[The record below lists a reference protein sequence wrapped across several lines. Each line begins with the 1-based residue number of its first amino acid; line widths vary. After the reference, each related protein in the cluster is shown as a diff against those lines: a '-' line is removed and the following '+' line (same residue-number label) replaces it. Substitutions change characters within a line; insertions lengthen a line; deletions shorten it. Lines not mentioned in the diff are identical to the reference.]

1 MKQIVKVITGNDT
14 TNNPQLLVLI
24 RLKHLAKMNVRSS
37 LIKDLVL
44 ASGTVHFQGRSLK
57 FTGPSSISFAS
68 WCSSPPTHNFT
79 RHSLG
84 SLTFCVHSFL
94 AAITLS
100 HGFTHHCWWSPNSYT
115 SKDLALD
122 SFLDPTAY
130 SASLFVVFP
139 VWVDQTPY
147 LYGLRQKPVKIFLT
161 TFSYSWSGHL
171 TSTSNL

>member
-68 WCSSPPTHNFT
+68 
-79 RHSLG
+79 
-84 SLTFCVHSFL
+84 
-94 AAITLS
+94 
-100 HGFTHHCWWSPNSYT
+100 
-115 SKDLALD
+115 
-122 SFLDPTAY
+122 
-130 SASLFVVFP
+130 
-139 VWVDQTPY
+139 
-147 LYGLRQKPVKIFLT
+147 
-161 TFSYSWSGHL
+161 
-171 TSTSNL
+171 